1 MLRKTLIDDEV
12 YMYIYLI
19 QFENVEEQYYIGCR
33 KSKYPFDQDTEY
45 MGSPGKVNKKLW
57 DSDVPRK
64 KTLLRQWGKG
74 EITYADLLNRESEII
89 EKAWERDGKERCLNK
104 QAYAKIDPEFIS
116 IQKKQ
121 EYAEG
126 IGGIA
131 NLTEEQL
138 AAGRYKANFLTKAVK
153 FVVQD
158 PEGNVHHCEHGG
170 IYPFAKQ
177 HNLPGASLH
186 HLIHG
191 EIAQCRGWRRVGD
204 KSIMRGFSHVDFV
217 PKDPLEA
224 NKSKKIREWKSRIG
238 SLLWDMFMN
247 KKMNYNAIAERLNI
261 MGERTRFGKKFYSTR
276 CSQLFIELFPHIDG
290 KKIQKERA
298 GRLRNNKGSKPSFRS
313 KYD

>member
-12 YMYIYLI
+12 YMYIYHI
-19 QFENVEEQYYIGCR
+19 QFENVEKQYYIGCR

-45 MGSPGKVNKKLW
+45 MGSPGKINKKLW

-74 EITYADLLNRESEII
+74 EITYKFLLNKESEII

-116 IQKKQ
+116 AQGKQ
-121 EYAEG
+121 LYAEG
-126 IGGIA
+126 KGGIA
-131 NLTEEQL
+131 TLTDEQQ
-138 AAGRYKANFLTKAVK
+138 AAGRYKANFLTKNAK
-153 FVVQD
+153 FVIQD
-158 PEGNVHHCEHGG
+158 PKGKVYQCEYGG
-170 IYPFAKQ
+170 VYVFAKN

-186 HLIHG
+186 HLVNG
-191 EIAQCRGWRRVGD
+191 EIVQVRGWRRVGD
-204 KSIMRGFSHVDFV
+204 KSIMRGFSHVEFV
-217 PKDPLEA
+217 PKDPEGA
-224 NKSKKIREWKSRIG
+224 YKSKRIREWKSRVS

-247 KKMNYNAIAERLNI
+247 KKLNYITIARRLNI
-261 MGERTRFGKKFYSTR
+261 MGERTQTGKKFCSSR
-276 CSQLFIELFPHIDG
+276 CSQLFLEWFPHIDG

-298 GRLRNNKGSKPSFRS
+298 GKVIINKGGIRSS